1 MVDVAEP
8 MTGDQLNWL
17 LDESTPAVR
26 DWLPAQR
33 GADRR
38 DPRCSKLRVLKARAE
53 ASASA

>member
-1 MVDVAEP
+1 MVDAAEP

-33 GADRR
+33 GAERR